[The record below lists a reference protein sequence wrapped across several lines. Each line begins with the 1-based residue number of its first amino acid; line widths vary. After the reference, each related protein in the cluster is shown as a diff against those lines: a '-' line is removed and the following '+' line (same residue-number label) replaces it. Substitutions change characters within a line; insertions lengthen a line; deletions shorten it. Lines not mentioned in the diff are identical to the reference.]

1 MSLKRYCN
9 TSVFWY
15 FTLNF
20 HCATLKQ
27 GISILLLTERK
38 KMARS
43 IDSDYIDF
51 SHMGGFNMG
60 IDFDGFEE
68 NVRKFMEVVV
78 VPSPKFDVK
87 HDFL

>member
-1 MSLKRYCN
+1 
-9 TSVFWY
+9 
-15 FTLNF
+15 
-20 HCATLKQ
+20 
-27 GISILLLTERK
+27 
-38 KMARS
+38 MARS

-87 HDFL
+87 HDFFNLVLVINLDI

>member
-1 MSLKRYCN
+1 
-9 TSVFWY
+9 
-15 FTLNF
+15 
-20 HCATLKQ
+20 
-27 GISILLLTERK
+27 
-38 KMARS
+38 MARS